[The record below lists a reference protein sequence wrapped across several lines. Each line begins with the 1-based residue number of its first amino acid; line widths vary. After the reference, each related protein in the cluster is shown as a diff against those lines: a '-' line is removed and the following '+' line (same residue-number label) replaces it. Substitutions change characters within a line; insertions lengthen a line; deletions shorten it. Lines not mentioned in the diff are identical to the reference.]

1 MSRMRDKTAL
11 EDRSKYVKK
20 IIEKAQST
28 DKAVKKLA
36 KILFLSVATI
46 YNDLAK

>member
-1 MSRMRDKTAL
+1 MSRMRDKISL
-11 EDRSKYVKK
+11 ENRSKYVKK
-20 IIEKAQST
+20 IVEKSSST

-36 KILFLSVATI
+36 KQLFLSIATI